1 MRKKEEQNPELAKL
15 ERKLETAEEYAGNA
29 AHELKSPLASMK
41 VLADA
46 LLEQESV
53 PEETYREFLRDISS
67 QIDRE
72 TRVIDDLLQ
81 LALLG
86 RQNDG
91 DEKQS
96 VLLDDIVKQVENNIS
111 QAAIQKNI
119 RLHLNCQEHCHM
131 YGSRQY
137 LYDIILNLMENAV
150 KYNVPGGKVFLD
162 IKKKNGL
169 LGIRVRDTG
178 IGIGK
183 HTGNDIFKR
192 FYRENKEYSRE
203 QGGTG
208 LGLAIC
214 KEAAEKMGGTI
225 RYRSTKGEGSTFLVW
240 IPGCIIN
247 SY

>member
-1 MRKKEEQNPELAKL
+1 MRKKEDQNPELAKL
-15 ERKLETAEEYAGNA
+15 KRKLETAEEYAGNA

-53 PEETYREFLRDISS
+53 PEEIYREFLRDISS

-119 RLHLNCQEHCHM
+119 SLHLNCQEHCHT

-150 KYNVPGGKVFLD
+150 KYNVPD
-162 IKKKNGL
+162 
-169 LGIRVRDTG
+169 G

-214 KEAAEKMGGTI
+214 KEATEKMGGTI
-225 RYRSTKGEGSTFLVW
+225 RYRSTEGEGSTFLVW
-240 IPGCIIN
+240 IPVHN
-247 SY
+247 K

>member
-1 MRKKEEQNPELAKL
+1 MVR
-15 ERKLETAEEYAGNA
+15 
-29 AHELKSPLASMK
+29 
-41 VLADA
+41 
-46 LLEQESV
+46 ESV

-119 RLHLNCQEHCHM
+119 SLHLNCQEHCHM

-150 KYNVPGGKVFLD
+150 KYNVPDGKIFLD

-192 FYRENKEYSRE
+192 FYRENSHSFLHFF
-203 QGGTG
+203 QFGTWRKRRTACRNG
-208 LGLAIC
+208 RYGWLAGRP
-214 KEAAEKMGGTI
+214 AFSF
-225 RYRSTKGEGSTFLVW
+225 RRQ
-240 IPGCIIN
+240 
-247 SY
+247 

>member
-1 MRKKEEQNPELAKL
+1 MRKKEDQNPELAKL
-15 ERKLETAEEYAGNA
+15 KRKLETAEEYAGNA

-53 PEETYREFLRDISS
+53 PEEIYREFLRDISS

-119 RLHLNCQEHCHM
+119 SLHLNCQEHCHM

-150 KYNVPGGKVFLD
+150 KYNVPDGKVFLD

-225 RYRSTKGEGSTFLVW
+225 RYRSTEGEGSTFLVW
-240 IPGCIIN
+240 IPVHN
-247 SY
+247 K

>member
-1 MRKKEEQNPELAKL
+1 
-15 ERKLETAEEYAGNA
+15 
-29 AHELKSPLASMK
+29 
-41 VLADA
+41 
-46 LLEQESV
+46 
-53 PEETYREFLRDISS
+53 
-67 QIDRE
+67 
-72 TRVIDDLLQ
+72 
-81 LALLG
+81 
-86 RQNDG
+86 
-91 DEKQS
+91 
-96 VLLDDIVKQVENNIS
+96 
-111 QAAIQKNI
+111 
-119 RLHLNCQEHCHM
+119 M

-150 KYNVPGGKVFLD
+150 KYNVPDGKVFLD

-240 IPGCIIN
+240 IPVHN
-247 SY
+247 K

>member
-1 MRKKEEQNPELAKL
+1 MRKKEDQNPELAKL

-91 DEKQS
+91 DEKQT

-119 RLHLNCQEHCHM
+119 RLNLNCQEHCHM

-240 IPGCIIN
+240 IPVHN
-247 SY
+247 K